1 MAITLESDAYFQTVS
16 ILNDILYDEG
26 ISIVDTEGKTTVY
39 ITLECD
45 GDRVDT
51 QEEVEH
57 HLKKVA
63 QPIRT
68 YKKNKSSFDTTELRG
83 TNIFIVYKNKKGG
96 MKETTLNSTI
106 TELFPAIAFEVGI
119 SEKLSSHEFYNEI
132 ANKKNNKQS
141 LGAYS
146 GNPALAFK
154 AGKDFISKATDSSKF
169 EEKTG
174 NARAI
179 LGWIKQ
185 ENIRR
190 TIDKVVWGY
199 RNNTKPQGVNPN
211 HKGDIFL
218 VFKDGDNKPNIEG
231 VSLKAGGEKTAEPQ
245 FNSYVRPIYTSFNIL
260 GEYSKLEKESY
271 EKFYK
276 GIPNI
281 PQFSQ
286 YGKSP
291 MTKVV
296 GEFEKQQ
303 PKKYEEYYDAQL
315 SWIRQTIC
323 DLINTNP
330 EKGKRWLLQEVAK
343 EDPKVPLVVIK
354 ATGDTYPAGI
364 KKLEDEDILK
374 NCVVDS
380 KKRGGINA
388 YPSKTSKQDWF
399 IGLTCKTHTTT
410 LKFSVRTN
418 KPGASHKLGQYIN
431 LAVKFNG
438 IVKR

>member
-1 MAITLESDAYFQTVS
+1 MAIKTLESDSYFKTVS

-26 ISIVDTEGKTTVY
+26 ISIVKTEGKDTVY

-45 GDRVDT
+45 GDRIDT

-63 QPIRT
+63 QSKRT
-68 YKKNKSSFDTTELRG
+68 YKKSKSSFDTTELQG

-106 TELFPAIAFEVGI
+106 TELFPAIAFEEDI
-119 SEKLSSHEFYNEI
+119 SESLPIPKFYNEV
-132 ANKKNNKQS
+132 AQKNKKN

-146 GNPALAFK
+146 GNPNLAFK
-154 AGKDFISKATDSSKF
+154 AGKDFINKATDSSKF
-169 EEKTG
+169 EEKVG

-179 LGWIKQ
+179 LGWINF
-185 ENIRR
+185 ENDRR
-190 TIDKVVWGY
+190 DISKVVWGY

-218 VFKDGDNKPNIEG
+218 MYKDTDNKPNIKG

-245 FNSYVRPIYTSFNIL
+245 FNSYVRPIYTSFGML
-260 GEYSKLEKESY
+260 SAYSKLEKESY

-281 PQFSQ
+281 PVQSQ

-291 MTKVV
+291 MTKVI
-296 GEFEKQQ
+296 GEFEKQN
-303 PKKYEEYYDAQL
+303 KDMYEKYYDEQL
-315 SWIRQTIC
+315 KWVRQTLC
-323 DLINTNP
+323 DLINTYP
-330 EKGKRWLLQEVAK
+330 AKAKRWMLQEVAK
-343 EDPKVPLVVIK
+343 EDPNVPLVVIK
-354 ATGDTYPAGI
+354 AYGDKYPSGI

-374 NCVVDS
+374 NCIVDA
-380 KKRGGINA
+380 KKRGGVKA
-388 YPSKTSKQDWF
+388 YPDKPNGSKQAWF
-399 IGLTCKTHTTT
+399 IDMTCKNHTTT
-410 LKFSVRTN
+410 LKFSIRTN
-418 KPGASHKLGQYIN
+418 KTGTSHKLGQYIN

-438 IVKR
+438 IA

>member
-1 MAITLESDAYFQTVS
+1 MAVTLESDAYFQTVS

-45 GDRVDT
+45 RDRVDT
-51 QEEVEH
+51 QQEVEH
-57 HLKKVA
+57 HLRQVA
-63 QPIRT
+63 PSIRT
-68 YKKNKSSFDTTELRG
+68 YKKSKSSFDTTELRG

-106 TELFPAIAFEVGI
+106 TELFPAIAFELGI
-119 SEKLSSHEFYNEI
+119 SEELPIPKFYNKI
-132 ANKKNNKQS
+132 AQGNKKT

-146 GNPALAFK
+146 GNPSLAFK
-154 AGKDFISKATDSSKF
+154 AGKEFINKASDSSKF

-179 LGWIKQ
+179 LGWIKA
-185 ENIRR
+185 ENKRR
-190 TIDKVVWGY
+190 KIKEVVWGY
-199 RNNTKPQGVNPN
+199 RNNTKPAGVNPN
-211 HKGDIFL
+211 HKGDVFL
-218 VFKDGDNKPNIEG
+218 VFDDASNKPHIEG

-245 FNSYVRPIYTSFNIL
+245 FNSYVRPIYTSFGML
-260 GEYSKLEKESY
+260 SDYSKLEKESY
-271 EKFYK
+271 KKFYA

-281 PQFSQ
+281 PKDNQ
-286 YGKSP
+286 YGKSL
-291 MTKVV
+291 MTKAV

-323 DLINTNP
+323 NLINTNP

-343 EDPKVPLVVIK
+343 EDSNVPLVVIK
-354 ATGDTYPAGI
+354 ATGNSYPAGI
-364 KKLEDEDILK
+364 KKLEDEDVLK
-374 NCVVDS
+374 NCIVDS
-380 KKRGGINA
+380 KKKDGVKA

-399 IGLTCKTHTTT
+399 IDLTCKTHTTT